1 MGSRVA
7 AETAI
12 FSVPGR
18 ADVDRRWT
26 MGTLVLCLPW
36 TLEVTE
42 GKSGPPLGFSF
53 PLCKRRVLAPGT
65 HLFSSQSWS

>member
-1 MGSRVA
+1 MG
-7 AETAI
+7 
-12 FSVPGR
+12 
-18 ADVDRRWT
+18 
-26 MGTLVLCLPW
+26 MLVLCLPW